1 MNAPTPGHAAEPAW
15 VKAAADQSRL
25 AFGLA
30 LTELGRRD
38 ERVVAVSADTLDLI
52 GLRGFIDHAPERV
65 IDVGI
70 AEQNA
75 MGVAAG
81 LATTGLRPFV
91 CGYAP
96 FISARS
102 MEQVRNEVAYANQRV
117 VIGAAASG
125 VSLAVSGGTHHALE
139 DLALM
144 RSFPNMTVLVSA
156 DAHEAWHATLAT
168 DEIDGPVYLRL
179 GGRVPEPPVTPVGA
193 PFSLGK
199 ARCLAEGSDVAVIA
213 CGALAALAVDAAT
226 ALAEQGVGCR
236 VLNMST
242 IKPLDEDAI
251 LAAAEETRGIVT
263 AEEHHLTG
271 GLGGAVAELLA
282 VPPPHAHAHGRHAR
296 RVRRRRPHR
305 QDSRALRY
313 ERPAHRGRLP
323 RPDGLNAGLVR
334 PLFTPGLSSPAE
346 RRGRK
351 GWCRLLSLS
360 AQHHRAVP
368 GAGRLRHGRAMQH
381 AGGLGGTVGGCGRFS
396 VGWLPLV
403 AADRLEESHLSHM
416 SRPIPANPTLKCC
429 FARPAGR

>member
-1 MNAPTPGHAAEPAW
+1 MSVQQQEQATEPAW
-15 VKAAADQSRL
+15 AKAAADQSRL

-30 LTELGRRD
+30 LTELARRD

-52 GLRGFIDHAPERV
+52 GLRGFIAHAPARV

-96 FISARS
+96 FIAARS
-102 MEQVRNEVAYANQRV
+102 MEQVRNEIAYADQRV

-144 RSFPNMTVLVSA
+144 RSLPNMTVIVPA
-156 DAHEAWHATLAT
+156 DAHEAWHATHAT
-168 DEIDGPVYLRL
+168 DRVDGPVYLRL
-179 GGRVPEPPVTPVGA
+179 GGRVPERPVTPVDA
-193 PFSLGK
+193 PFRLGT
-199 ARCLAEGSDVAVIA
+199 ATRLAEGSDVAVIA
-213 CGALAALAVDAAT
+213 CGALVAPALDAA
-226 ALAEQGVGCR
+226 AELAGQGVGAR

-251 LAAAEETRGIVT
+251 LAAAETRGIVT

-282 VPPPHAHAHGRHAR
+282 V
-296 RVRRRRPHR
+296 RRPTPMR
-305 QDSRALRY
+305 MVGMPDEFACVGPTDRIRARY
-313 ERPAHRGRLP
+313 GMSAAHIVDACL
-323 RPDGLNAGLVR
+323 D
-334 PLFTPGLSSPAE
+334 
-346 RRGRK
+346 
-351 GWCRLLSLS
+351 LL
-360 AQHHRAVP
+360 
-368 GAGRLRHGRAMQH
+368 G
-381 AGGLGGTVGGCGRFS
+381 
-396 VGWLPLV
+396 
-403 AADRLEESHLSHM
+403 
-416 SRPIPANPTLKCC
+416 
-429 FARPAGR
+429 